1 MEHSTGDSGNE
12 NKHTGTGLDA
22 QSGADDTMASPSRP
36 TGSQSGAVS
45 PEKATSNPTPSD
57 NLLDVP
63 PSPKA
68 QNEELEDEE
77 MGGTQDAKGDGDAVD
92 GDADTSTIQN
102 QVDGAADGPSDQ
114 SKVAIEA
121 SARSNLIAQTHAIIL
136 PSYTSWFDMNTIHS
150 VERKALPEFFNSRN
164 RSKTPAVY
172 KDYRDFMINTYRVNP
187 VEYLTVTA
195 CRRNLAG
202 DVCAIM
208 RTHAFLEH
216 WGLINYQVD
225 PQSRPSNIG
234 PPFTGHFRITADT
247 PRGLQPFQPGPNTMV
262 TPGKPHPSTDRG
274 AAATPLSKSDLNLEI
289 RRNIYDDKGKEIT
302 PADGKDK
309 ETNGEDAVTNG
320 TPAESSTK
328 AMEASAKEAKKA
340 LNCYACGIDCTRLR
354 FHYSKS
360 APVSTSANPS
370 ELKYDLCPNCYL
382 QGRMPSSHQASDFV
396 KLEDTHYTSIQ
407 DREKPWS
414 NSELL
419 LLLEALENFD
429 DNWQQISRHVGS
441 RTPEE
446 CVMKFLQLEIEDK
459 YLEDPV
465 DGTSSMLGAMGGR
478 EPVGQLETP
487 VLSVVSYLAQMA
499 EPTVTAA
506 AAGRSVEEMRR
517 ELQKQLDKRT
527 ATAAKEKEV
536 ADKEKEGDKTEG
548 KGKATEP
555 VKAEDSMEIDTANE
569 GQEVAIVSSS
579 TQEKTTP
586 ASLASIALATSA
598 ARAGALASH
607 EEREMTRLV
616 GAAVNITLQKLELKL
631 SQFSELE
638 AIVEAERRDLEQARQ
653 QLFLDRLGLKRRI
666 KEVEEAFKAASL
678 EGNEAG
684 AAVAAQA
691 QTIGLGENYSFQQT
705 GVDNGANAVQP
716 YSAGGGADYK
726 SYEI

>member
-1 MEHSTGDSGNE
+1 MDQSTGDSGNE
-12 NKHTGTGLDA
+12 NKPTATSIDA
-22 QSGADDTMASPSRP
+22 QSGADETMASPSRP
-36 TGSQSGAVS
+36 TGSQSGGVS
-45 PEKATSNPTPSD
+45 PEKATPTQNPSD
-57 NLLDVP
+57 NPLDAP
-63 PSPKA
+63 PSPKG
-68 QNEELEDEE
+68 QNDEMEDEE
-77 MGGTQDAKGDGDAVD
+77 MGGTNDSKADNDAGDEGDTSMLQQQTDGNVD
-92 GDADTSTIQN
+92 GPA
-102 QVDGAADGPSDQ
+102 DQ
-114 SKVAIEA
+114 SKAATEA

-136 PSYTSWFDMNTIHS
+136 PSYTSWFDMNTIHP
-150 VERKALPEFFNSRN
+150 VEKKALPEFFNSRN

-262 TPGKPHPSTDRG
+262 TAGKPHPSTDRA

-289 RRNIYDDKGKEIT
+289 RRNIYDDKGKEVT
-302 PADGKDK
+302 PSESKDK

-328 AMEASAKEAKKA
+328 AMEASAKESKKS
-340 LNCYACGIDCTRLR
+340 LNCYACGIDCTRVR
-354 FHYSKS
+354 FHYAKS
-360 APVSTSANPS
+360 APVSTTTNPS

-396 KLEDTHYTSIQ
+396 KLEDSQYTTIQ

-429 DNWQQISRHVGS
+429 DNWQQISRHVGT

-465 DGTSSMLGAMGGR
+465 EGTSSMLGSAGGR
-478 EPVGQLETP
+478 EPVSQLENP
-487 VLSVVSYLAQMA
+487 VLSVVTYLAQMT
-499 EPTVTAA
+499 EPSVAAA
-506 AAGRSVEEMRR
+506 AAGRTVEEMRR
-517 ELQKQLDKRT
+517 DLQKQLDKRT
-527 ATAAKEKEV
+527 ASTTKEK
-536 ADKEKEGDKTEG
+536 DTEKTGE
-548 KGKATEP
+548 KGKEAESM
-555 VKAEDSMEIDTANE
+555 KAEDSMEIDTANE
-569 GQEVAIVSSS
+569 GQEASASS
-579 TQEKTTP
+579 TSQGKTAQATI
-586 ASLASIALATSA
+586 ASIGLAASA

-616 GAAVNITLQKLELKL
+616 GAAVNLTLQKLELKL
-631 SQFSELE
+631 AQFSELE
-638 AIVEAERRDLEQARQ
+638 AVVEAERRDLEQARQ

-691 QTIGLGENYSFQQT
+691 QTIGLGENYTFQQT
-705 GVDNGANAVQP
+705 SADNGVNAVQP
-716 YSAGGGADYK
+716 YSASGGPDYK